1 MRLWHKQ
8 LITVLPDKQ
17 LLGQWRECCSI
28 AANIKRLGT
37 PNHILVNKVMN
48 YKLSHFYKYC
58 QLVTAEMYK
67 RNFKISNTA
76 IEKILAIAPG
86 DIRMEADVYITEE
99 DLFRGWH
106 NQRYL
111 LQCYYNLQ
119 EKYDC
124 SGISEADWQRIQEVV
139 NEQITL

>member
-17 LLGQWRECCSI
+17 LIGQWRECCSI

-37 PNHILVNKVMN
+37 PNHILVNKVMS

-58 QLVTAEMYK
+58 QLLTAEMYK
-67 RNFKISNTA
+67 REFKVSNSA
-76 IEKILAIAPG
+76 ILKILAIAPS
-86 DIRMEADVYITEE
+86 DIRMEGDVFITYDE
-99 DLFRGWH
+99 LFAGWH
-106 NQRYL
+106 DDRYL
-111 LQCYYNLQ
+111 KQCYYNLQ